1 MTPNP
6 RLAARYAKSIL
17 DLSLEKDQL
26 EAVHKDM
33 LLLKDTCRGSRDLV
47 NLLLSPIIKA
57 DKKGKI
63 LDAIFTGRISPLT
76 SAFVTLLLHKERE
89 GYLPEI
95 ASAFVD
101 QYKVYKGIATARLT
115 TAVAI
120 GDDLKQAILQK
131 LKTERNLQ
139 QVELDT
145 EVKKELIGGFILEI
159 GDMRMDSS
167 VAFELNNVRKQFQ
180 NNDFVYKIR

>member
-17 DLSLEKDQL
+17 DLSLEKDQV

-33 LLLKDTCRGSRDLV
+33 LLLQATCRESRDLV
-47 NLLLSPIIKA
+47 NLLRSPIVKA

-63 LDAIFTGRISPLT
+63 LSAIFTGKISPLT
-76 SAFVTLLLHKERE
+76 SAFITLLLRKERE
-89 GYLPEI
+89 GNLPEI
-95 ASAFVD
+95 ASSFVG
-101 QYKVYKGIATARLT
+101 QYKIYRGISTAKLT
-115 TAVAI
+115 TAVPVS
-120 GDDLKQAILQK
+120 DELRQAILQK

-145 EVKKELIGGFILEI
+145 EIRKELIGGFILEI
-159 GDMRMDSS
+159 GDLRMDSS

>member
-17 DLSLEKDQL
+17 DLSVEKGQL
-26 EAVHKDM
+26 EDVHKDM
-33 LLLKDTCRGSRDLV
+33 LLVKDTCRTSSDLV
-47 NLLLSPIIKA
+47 GLLRSPVIKA

-63 LDAIFTGRISPLT
+63 LDAIFAGKISPMT
-76 SAFVTLLLHKERE
+76 SAFITLLLHKERE

-95 ASAFVD
+95 ASAFVE
-101 QYKVYKGIATARLT
+101 QYKTYKGISTVKLT
-115 TAVAI
+115 TAVPVSE
-120 GDDLKQAILQK
+120 DLKQSILKKLNTERHLQK
-131 LKTERNLQ
+131 
-139 QVELDT
+139 VELDT
-145 EVKKELIGGFILEI
+145 EVKPELIGGFILEI
-159 GDMRMDSS
+159 GDLRMDSS

>member
-17 DLSLEKDQL
+17 DLSLEKNQL
-26 EAVHKDM
+26 EAVYNDM
-33 LLLKDTCRGSRDLV
+33 LLLRDTLRSSRDLV
-47 NLLLSPIIKA
+47 NLLRSPIIKA

-63 LDAIFTGRISPLT
+63 LSAVFTGKISPLT
-76 SAFVTLLLHKERE
+76 SAFITLLLHKERE
-89 GYLPEI
+89 GNLPGI
-95 ASAFVD
+95 AIAFVD
-101 QYKVYKGIATARLT
+101 QYKVLKGISTVKLT
-115 TAVAI
+115 TAVAVS
-120 GDDLKQAILQK
+120 DDLKQAILQK

-159 GDMRMDSS
+159 GDLRMDSS

>member
-17 DLSLEKDQL
+17 DLSLEKGQL
-26 EAVHKDM
+26 EAVYNDM
-33 LLLKDTCRGSRDLV
+33 LLLKITCRDSRDLV
-47 NLLLSPIIKA
+47 SLLRSPVIKA

-63 LDAIFTGRISPLT
+63 LSAIFTGKVSALT
-76 SAFVTLLLHKERE
+76 SAFITLLLRKERE

-95 ASAFVD
+95 AGAFVD
-101 QYKVYKGIATARLT
+101 QYKVHKGISTVRLT
-115 TAVAI
+115 TAVPV
-120 GDDLKQAILQK
+120 GDDVKQAILQK
-131 LKTERNLQ
+131 LKTERHLQ
-139 QVELDT
+139 QVELDS
-145 EVKKELIGGFILEI
+145 EVNPALIGGFILEI

>member
-17 DLSLEKDQL
+17 DLSLEKNQL
-26 EAVHKDM
+26 EAVHNDM
-33 LLLKDTCRGSRDLV
+33 LLLKETCRNSSDLV
-47 NLLLSPIIKA
+47 NLLRSPIIKS

-63 LDAIFTGRISPLT
+63 LTAIFAGKISPMT
-76 SAFVTLLLHKERE
+76 SAFITLLLHKERE

-95 ASAFVD
+95 STAFVD
-101 QYKVYKGIATARLT
+101 QYKIYKGISTAKLT
-115 TAVAI
+115 TAVPVSE
-120 GDDLKQAILQK
+120 DLKQAILQK

-139 QVELDT
+139 QIELDT
-145 EVKKELIGGFILEI
+145 EVRKELIGGFILEI
-159 GDMRMDSS
+159 GDLRMDSS

>member
-17 DLSLEKDQL
+17 DLSLEKNQL

-33 LLLKDTCRGSRDLV
+33 LLLKDTLRNSHDLV
-47 NLLLSPIIKA
+47 NLLRSPIVKA

-63 LDAIFTGRISPLT
+63 LNAIFTGKISPLT
-76 SAFVTLLLHKERE
+76 SAFITLLLNKERE
-89 GYLPEI
+89 GHLPGI
-95 ASAFVD
+95 ATAFVD
-101 QYKVYKGIATARLT
+101 QYKVLKGISTVKLT
-115 TAVAI
+115 TAIEVSE
-120 GDDLKQAILQK
+120 DLKQAILQK
-131 LKTERNLQ
+131 LKADRHLQ

-145 EVKKELIGGFILEI
+145 EVRKDLIGGFILEI